1 MSAGAQTAREDLA
14 FLRVLEGDDELVGR
28 RLKAA
33 REGTAGDGHRLSAG
47 AMGISFGQGAR
58 AHHPAA
64 VRSLGLSEK
73 RLVSCA
79 VLGLPFS
86 GEALPR
92 LEKLPL

>member
-1 MSAGAQTAREDLA
+1 MYYSRQSHASWALQDLAVLPAGGRRVSAGAQTAREDLA

-47 AMGISFGQGAR
+47 GMGISFGQGAR

-64 VRSLGLSEK
+64 VRSLGLSE
-73 RLVSCA
+73 
-79 VLGLPFS
+79 
-86 GEALPR
+86 
-92 LEKLPL
+92 